1 MASLLAL
8 LRREEKGDAS
18 PTAAYVL
25 LAALATVSGTG
36 TTFVDEGLVE
46 RLAETLQQVGR
57 RPVQQLVLAATALA
71 NLTSYV
77 PSPVAAKMVQGN
89 ASAVKSLLNLL
100 AESIL
105 QEEVA
110 RTEQSSAQGK
120 RRGRG
125 KGSKKDTMD
134 TSGAIKFGQWAAASL
149 CNLSQQGREA
159 ARAIAAAD
167 GVNAI
172 VSALER
178 GQKLQQQQQQQQ
190 GGDVLRLL
198 LLGCLCNLAK
208 HAPASVCSTGS
219 DLNLLD
225 KDQLRCCLSRASL

>member
-178 GQKLQQQQQQQQ
+178 GQKLQQQQQ